1 MVFESENFLQV
12 WRREEMSRKKEVET
26 LTQKRLMKIL
36 EEAYKKGSNSATIT
50 SKQLVEEMSAVLK
63 PYVKSEQ

>member
-1 MVFESENFLQV
+1 
-12 WRREEMSRKKEVET
+12 MSRKKEVET

-36 EEAYKKGSNSATIT
+36 EEAYKKGSDSATIT